1 MLRLKGK
8 GLEFARKGF
17 WAASLHKVMTVER
30 KEKAED

>member
-8 GLEFARKGF
+8 GLEFARKAF